1 VSGKARR
8 GGLARG
14 AAELVKNVA
23 RRTGLLPAGTPDR
36 LSDDEKVLD
45 GRIEATVMVYFPDT
59 RVNLYQLRQWYAP
72 LLALNE
78 RHSVILVLQDSRAAR
93 LVRQEL
99 DLPAVVI
106 AHYGRLDEL
115 LSRSEVKLA
124 LYVNHNPLNFAA
136 LRFTSLAHVYLTH
149 GDSDK
154 GVSVSNQSKAYDFI
168 FVPGQA
174 AVDRMQAYTMFY
186 DAAPHCVLIG
196 CPQLDVD
203 RPTAAA
209 PPPASRPTVLY
220 APTWEGA
227 QPSMAYGS
235 VASHGPA
242 IVRALLADGRFT
254 VAYRPHPLNGISSA
268 GYGDADAEVRRLV
281 TEAAAQDPR
290 AAHRI
295 ETERTVND
303 SLAGADLL
311 VSDISAMAIEWL
323 PSGKPMVITEPVS
336 SAVVTART
344 RMLDVVPRLSVT
356 DLPALA
362 ALVADQLDRDPAR
375 AARSELIDYY
385 LGDTSPGAATK
396 SFLDACTRVISARDQ
411 AWGAVLVR
419 GPAGP

>member
-1 VSGKARR
+1 MSSKARR

-36 LSDDEKVLD
+36 LSDDEKLLD
-45 GRIEATVMVYFPDT
+45 GRFEQTVMVYFPDT

-72 LLALNE
+72 LLALDK
-78 RHSVILVLQDSRAAR
+78 RHPVVIVLQDSRAAR

-99 DLPAVVI
+99 ALPAVVI

-124 LYVNHNPLNFAA
+124 LYVNHNPQNFAA
-136 LRFTSLAHVYLTH
+136 MRFTSLAHVYLTH

-203 RPTAAA
+203 RPAIGATPVAG
-209 PPPASRPTVLY
+209 RPTVLY

-235 VASHGPA
+235 LASHGPG
-242 IVRALLADGRFT
+242 IMRALLGDGRVT
-254 VAYRPHPLNGISSA
+254 VAYRPHPLSGISSA
-268 GYGDADAEVRRLV
+268 EYGDADAEVRRLV
-281 TEAAAQDPR
+281 TEAAAQDPG
-290 AAHRI
+290 AGHRV
-295 ETERTVND
+295 ETDRPVGQ
-303 SLAGADLL
+303 SLGGADLL
-311 VSDISAMAIEWL
+311 VTDISAMAIEWL
-323 PSGKPMVITEPVS
+323 PRNLPMLITEPVS
-336 SAVVTART
+336 TAVVTART
-344 RMLDVVPRLSVT
+344 RMLDVVPRLSVS
-356 DLPALA
+356 DLPGLA

-375 AARSELIDYY
+375 EARSELIDYY
-385 LGDTSPGAATK
+385 LGDIAPGAATEK
-396 SFLDACTRVISARDQ
+396 FLDACTKVIAARDQ
-411 AWGAVLVR
+411 AWAAVTAR

>member
-1 VSGKARR
+1 MSSKARR

-14 AAELVKNVA
+14 SAELVKNVA

-36 LSDDEKVLD
+36 LSDDEKLLD
-45 GRIEATVMVYFPDT
+45 GRFEATVMVYFPDT

-72 LLALNE
+72 LLALND
-78 RHSVILVLQDSRAAR
+78 RHPVVVVLQDSRAAR

-99 DLPAVVI
+99 ALPAVVI
-106 AHYGRLDEL
+106 GHYERLDEL

-124 LYVNHNPLNFAA
+124 LYVNHNPQNFAA
-136 LRFTSLAHVYLTH
+136 MRFTSLAHVYLTH

-203 RPTAAA
+203 QPTVGA
-209 PPPASRPTVLY
+209 PPSAGRPTVLY

-235 VASHGPA
+235 VGSHGPG
-242 IVRALLADGRFT
+242 IIRALLGDGRFA
-254 VAYRPHPLNGISSA
+254 VAYRPHPLSGIASA
-268 GYGDADAEVRRLV
+268 EYGDADAEVRRLV
-281 TEAAAQDPR
+281 TEAATQDPG
-290 AAHRI
+290 AGHRV
-295 ETERTVND
+295 ETDRPVSD

-311 VSDISAMAIEWL
+311 VTDISAMAIEWL
-323 PSGKPMVITEPVS
+323 PSGKPIVITEPAS

-344 RMLDVVPRLSVT
+344 RMLDVVPRLLVS
-356 DLPALA
+356 DLPGLG
-362 ALVADQLDRDPAR
+362 ALVADQLGRDPTR

-385 LGDTSPGAATK
+385 LGDTSPGAATRN
-396 SFLDACTRVISARDQ
+396 FLDACTRVIAARDESW
-411 AWGAVLVR
+411 AAVTAR

>member
-1 VSGKARR
+1 MSGRARR

-14 AAELVKNVA
+14 AAELAKHLA
-23 RRTGLLPAGTPDR
+23 RRTGMLPAGTPDR
-36 LSDDEKVLD
+36 LADDEKVLD
-45 GRIEATVMVYFPDT
+45 GRFEQTVMVYFPDT
-59 RVNLYQLRQWYAP
+59 RANLYQLRQWYVP

-78 RHSVILVLQDSRAAR
+78 RHPVVIVLQDSRAAR

-115 LSRSEVKLA
+115 LSHSDVKLA
-124 LYVNHNPLNFAA
+124 LYVNHNPQNFAA

-154 GVSVSNQSKAYDFI
+154 GVSVSNQGKAYDFI

-174 AVDRMQAYTMFY
+174 AVDRIQAYTMFY

-196 CPQLDVD
+196 CPQLDSE
-203 RPTAAA
+203 RPTAGAAA
-209 PPPASRPTVLY
+209 PAGRPTVLY

-242 IVRALLADGRFT
+242 IVRTLIGDGRFA
-254 VAYRPHPLNGISSA
+254 VAYRPHPLSGISSA
-268 GYGDADAEVRRLV
+268 EYGDADAEVRRLV
-281 TEAAAQDPR
+281 TEAAAAEPG
-290 AAHRI
+290 AGHRV
-295 ETERTVND
+295 ETDRPVND
-303 SLAGADLL
+303 SLAAADLL
-311 VSDISAMAIEWL
+311 VTDISAMAIEWL
-323 PSGKPMVITEPVS
+323 PSGKPVVITEPAS

-344 RMLDVVPRLSVT
+344 RMLDVVPRLPVA
-356 DLPALA
+356 DLPGLA
-362 ALVADQLDRDPAR
+362 ALVADQIERDPTR
-375 AARSELIDYY
+375 AARAGLVDYY
-385 LGDTSPGAATK
+385 LGDTTPGAATK
-396 SFLDACTRVISARDQ
+396 SFLEACTRVISDRDE
-411 AWGAVLVR
+411 AWAAVTVR